1 MPVSAWLW
9 SCLLSNL
16 SPHPPTHPPTPH
28 SLTPPASLVPGQNS
42 QLNEFFGDIEIVK
55 KAINMIKAATQRI
68 GEIQQQVVLA
78 TTNEKEAE
86 ESKDLE
92 PIILATNKSANVAKG
107 ILQKLKENTERMK
120 ADPKAKATDIRIREN
135 LINTLTRKFIDMMKE
150 YQSTQNKYKTEIK
163 KKVKRQ
169 VQIVKPDASPEE
181 IDAVLKSGKG
191 ADEVFKQAI
200 LQGEA
205 ADSIRNMYMNVQ
217 GKYQDVLA
225 LEASVAEVHQMFLD
239 LALLTEQQG
248 ELLDQIETQVKAASD
263 YIEEGNS
270 ELTKAIEIQKS
281 IRQKQCCIIVIVLV
295 IIAIVVGAI
304 VGTQQAKAK
313 LGV

>member
-1 MPVSAWLW
+1 MTDRLAQLKKGVAEPDDVVIDVGDGTNLVQTSA
-9 SCLLSNL
+9 
-16 SPHPPTHPPTPH
+16 
-28 SLTPPASLVPGQNS
+28 LT
-42 QLNEFFGDIEIVK
+42 EFFGDIEIVK
-55 KAINMIKAATQRI
+55 KTINLIKDATKRI
-68 GEIQQQVVLA
+68 NEIQQAVVLA

-86 ESKDLE
+86 ESRDLE
-92 PIILATNKSANVAKG
+92 PIISHTNKSANIAKK

-120 ADPKAKATDIRIREN
+120 GDNKTKQTDIRIREN

-150 YQSTQNKYKTEIK
+150 YQNTQNKYKTEIK

-169 VQIVKPDASPEE
+169 VQIVKPDATPEE

-191 ADEVFKQAI
+191 ADDVFKEAI
-200 LQGEA
+200 LKGEA
-205 ADSIRNMYMNVQ
+205 ADSIRNMYMNVA

-263 YIEEGNS
+263 YIEEGNK
-270 ELTKAIEIQKS
+270 ELTTAIEIQKS
-281 IRQKQCCIIVIVLV
+281 IRQKQCCVIVIVLV
-295 IIAIVVGAI
+295 IIAVVVGAI
-304 VGTQQAKAK
+304 VGTQKAK
-313 LGV
+313 SSVGI

>member
-1 MPVSAWLW
+1 MTDRLAQLKKGVAEPDDVVIDVGDGTNLVQTSA
-9 SCLLSNL
+9 
-16 SPHPPTHPPTPH
+16 
-28 SLTPPASLVPGQNS
+28 LT
-42 QLNEFFGDIEIVK
+42 EFFGDIEIVK
-55 KAINMIKAATQRI
+55 KTINLIKDATKRI
-68 GEIQQQVVLA
+68 NEIQQAVVLA

-86 ESKDLE
+86 ESRDLE
-92 PIILATNKSANVAKG
+92 PIINHTNKSANIAKK

-120 ADPKAKATDIRIREN
+120 GDAKAKQTDIRIREN

-150 YQSTQNKYKTEIK
+150 YQNTQNKYKTEIK

-191 ADEVFKQAI
+191 ADDVFKEAI
-200 LQGEA
+200 LKGEA
-205 ADSIRNMYMNVQ
+205 ADSIRNMYMNVA

-263 YIEEGNS
+263 YIEEGNK
-270 ELTKAIEIQKS
+270 ELVTAIEIQKS
-281 IRQKQCCIIVIVLV
+281 IRQKQCCVIVIVLV
-295 IIAIVVGAI
+295 IIAVVVGAI
-304 VGTQQAKAK
+304 VGTQKAK
-313 LGV
+313 GSIGI